1 MIIPTSEKI
10 LYSSHNVEK
19 KWGYLLFSF
28 LISLQSLVIVGI
40 FYIFAYKI
48 IEILWIIIIAF
59 IVYIII
65 AIITYFKGYNKYMRY
80 FGTDELSLSETK
92 IYYNVCMLQKGEYT
106 NFDGMSDYQ
115 KVKEV
120 LIKKGL
126 RSDQLVIYFVDDTH
140 ITIHCLGEL
149 PEIKQLI
156 DKKMNVLEKNA

>member
-19 KWGYLLFSF
+19 KWGYLLFSC
-28 LISLQSLVIVGI
+28 LLSLQSLVIVGI

-48 IEILWIIIIAF
+48 IGILWIIIIAI
-59 IVYIII
+59 IVYIIVT
-65 AIITYFKGYNKYMRY
+65 IITYFKGYNRYMRY

-92 IYYNVCMLQKGEYT
+92 IYYNVCMLQKGEYI
-106 NFDGMSDYQ
+106 NFDGVKDY
-115 KVKEV
+115 KNVREV
-120 LIKKGL
+120 FIKRGI

-149 PEIKQLI
+149 PKIKLLI
-156 DKKMNVLEKNA
+156 DKRLNILEKNA